1 MIPTKNIL
9 LFEPDSSG
17 HHPGYLYHLIINF
30 LENDY
35 SFNLTV
41 LVAPD
46 FFEKHPQIIQKTISP
61 RVKWIKFSESE
72 FKNWQ
77 EIKSQSVTKRSF
89 FEWEL
94 LRKYISETKSV
105 YAFLMYIDYLQIALL
120 TQKAL
125 PCPVSGILFRP
136 TLVNYP
142 AHSVKEML
150 NSWRKNL
157 TLKYFIKNKS
167 LDSLFNLD
175 PFATDYIQ
183 QNWQTDKVKFL
194 PDPVQVYPSTKS
206 VGDFKNELKIKPNR
220 KVFLIFGFL
229 DSRKGISE
237 VMEAIVKIKR
247 EKSIKGTLLIV
258 GPWEESERNKF
269 DSTID
274 KILQGSDFQII
285 VKDIFVQDEDIQ
297 SYFEVSDYIL
307 ALYAK
312 HIGMSAIMVRAA
324 AAQKP
329 FLTHNFGLMGK
340 IVSENKL
347 GMLVENDLAEKMEML
362 LTENIEVGDKIKM
375 KEFAELNSA
384 ENYAKVILNCITDS
398 LVRLD

>member
-1 MIPTKNIL
+1 MMPSKNIL

-17 HHPGYLYHLIINF
+17 HHPGYLYHLIIHF

-35 SFNLTV
+35 PFNLVV

-46 FFEKHPQIIQKTISP
+46 FFEKHPQIIQKTLSP
-61 RVKWIKFSESE
+61 RVKWLKFTDTE
-72 FKNWQ
+72 FINWQ
-77 EIKSQSVTKRSF
+77 EIKAKSVTKRSF

-94 LRKYISETKSV
+94 IRKYVVETKSI
-105 YAFLMYIDYLQIALL
+105 YALLMYIDYLQMALL
-120 TQKAL
+120 TQKVL

-142 AHSVKEML
+142 SHSFKEMV

-157 TLKYFIKNKS
+157 TLKYFVKNKS

-175 PFATDYIQ
+175 PFATDYIA
-183 QNWQTDKVKFL
+183 QNWQTNKVKFL
-194 PDPVQVYPSTKS
+194 PDPVQVYPSSKS
-206 VGDFKNELKIKPNR
+206 VDELKNELKIKPNR

-237 VMEAIVKIKR
+237 VMEAISHISR
-247 EKSIKGTLLIV
+247 ENSSKGTLLIV

-269 DSTID
+269 NSTID
-274 KILQGSDFQII
+274 NILQNSDFQVII
-285 VKDIFVQDEDIQ
+285 KDEFIQDEDIQ

-340 IVSENKL
+340 VVIENQL
-347 GMLVENDLAEKMEML
+347 GMIVENDLALKIEML
-362 LTENIEVGDKIKM
+362 LSDNIAVGNKEKM

-384 ENYAKVILNCITDS
+384 QNYAKVILDVLQAQI
-398 LVRLD
+398 V

>member
-1 MIPTKNIL
+1 MIPNKNIL
-9 LFEPDSSG
+9 IFEPDSSG

-30 LENDY
+30 LENEY
-35 SFNLTV
+35 SFNLVV

-46 FFEKHPQIIQKTISP
+46 FFEKHPQIIQKTLSP
-61 RVKWIKFSESE
+61 RVKWLKFSDSE

-77 EIKSQSVTKRSF
+77 EIKAKSVTKRSF

-94 LRKYISETKSV
+94 LRKYVTETKSV
-105 YAFLMYIDYLQIALL
+105 YAFLMYIDYLQMALL

-125 PCPVSGILFRP
+125 PCSVSGILFRP

-157 TLKYFIKNKS
+157 TLKLFVKSNS

-175 PFATDYIQ
+175 PFATDFIQ
-183 QNWQTDKVKFL
+183 QNWKTNKVKFL

-206 VGDFKNELKIKPNR
+206 VAELRNDLQIKPNR

-237 VMEAIVKIKR
+237 VMEAVSKFSKENASKTTI
-247 EKSIKGTLLIV
+247 LIV
-258 GPWEESERNKF
+258 GPWEESERKKF
-269 DSTID
+269 DEKID
-274 KILQGSDFQII
+274 GILQNSDIQII
-285 VKDIFVQDEDIQ
+285 TKDEFIQDEEIQ
-297 SYFEVSDYIL
+297 AYFKVSDYIL

-340 IVSENKL
+340 IVTENQL
-347 GMLVENDLAEKMEML
+347 GMIVENNLAEKMTKL
-362 LTENIEVGDKIKM
+362 LSENVEVGNKEKM
-375 KEFAELNSA
+375 REFAELNSA
-384 ENYAKVILNCITDS
+384 ENYAKVILQGIGE
-398 LVRLD
+398 RL

>member
-1 MIPTKNIL
+1 MIPNKNIL

-30 LENDY
+30 LENEY
-35 SFNLTV
+35 PFNLTV

-61 RVKWIKFSESE
+61 RVKWVKFSESE
-72 FKNWQ
+72 FHKWQ

-89 FEWEL
+89 FEWDL
-94 LRKYISETKSV
+94 LRKYIVETKSV
-105 YAFLMYIDYLQIALL
+105 LAFLMYIDYLQIALL
-120 TQKAL
+120 SQKAL

-157 TLKYFIKNKS
+157 TLKLFVKNKS
-167 LDSLFNLD
+167 LAFLFNLD
-175 PFATDYIQ
+175 PFASKYIH
-183 QNWQTDKVKFL
+183 QNWHTDKVKFL

-206 VGDFKNELKIKPNR
+206 VEELKKSFGIASNR

-237 VMEAIVKIKR
+237 VMDAIVKIKK
-247 EKSIKGTLLIV
+247 EDSSKGTLLIV
-258 GPWEESERNKF
+258 GPWEETERNKF
-269 DSTID
+269 DSTIGEN
-274 KILQGSDFQII
+274 LQNSDFQII
-285 VKDIFVQDEDIQ
+285 IKDEFVQDEDIQ
-297 SYFEVSDYIL
+297 GYFEVSDYIL

-329 FLTHNFGLMGK
+329 LLTHNFGLMGK
-340 IVSENKL
+340 IVVENQL
-347 GMLVENDLAEKMEML
+347 GIIVENDLADKMNKL
-362 LTENIEVGDKIKM
+362 LNQDIEVGNKTKM

-398 LVRLD
+398 LIR